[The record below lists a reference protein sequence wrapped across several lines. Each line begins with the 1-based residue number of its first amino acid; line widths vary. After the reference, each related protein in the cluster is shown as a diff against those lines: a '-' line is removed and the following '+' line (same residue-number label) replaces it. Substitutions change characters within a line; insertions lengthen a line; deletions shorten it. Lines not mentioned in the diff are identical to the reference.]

1 MTTPRHATV
10 RIDRK
15 VCQGTGY
22 CEQLLPQV
30 FRVGP
35 EGQADVL
42 REVANDE
49 ELELA
54 REAEDI
60 CPTRAILLEAAKDGG

>member
-1 MTTPRHATV
+1 VTTPPFAIV

-30 FRVGP
+30 FRVGS
-35 EGQADVL
+35 EGQATVL
-42 REVANDE
+42 REVATEE
-49 ELELA
+49 ELQRA
-54 REAEDI
+54 QEAEDI
-60 CPTRAILLEAAKDGG
+60 CPTRAILVELGTGDR

>member
-1 MTTPRHATV
+1 MTTAPHASV
-10 RIDRK
+10 SVDRN

-22 CEQLLPQV
+22 CEHLLPQV
-30 FRVGP
+30 FRVGAT
-35 EGQADVL
+35 GHADVL
-42 REVANDE
+42 REVVTQE

-60 CPTRAILLEAAKDGG
+60 CPTRAILVELARPGS

>member
-1 MTTPRHATV
+1 VSVAPQAAV

-22 CEQLLPQV
+22 CVQLLPQV
-30 FRVGP
+30 FRVGAD
-35 EGQADVL
+35 GQAEVL
-42 REVANDE
+42 RGVATAE

-60 CPTRAILLEAAKDGG
+60 CPTRAILLELSKTE

>member
-1 MTTPRHATV
+1 MSKALHASV
-10 RIDRK
+10 SVDHN

-22 CEQLLPQV
+22 CEHLLPQV
-30 FRVGP
+30 FRVGA
-35 EGQADVL
+35 EGYSEVL
-42 REVANDE
+42 REVDTEE

-60 CPTRAILLEAAKDGG
+60 CPTRAIRVELAQRGS

>member
-1 MTTPRHATV
+1 MNASTQATV

-30 FRVGP
+30 FRVGAD
-35 EGQADVL
+35 GQAEVL
-42 REVANDE
+42 RQVATAE

-54 REAEDI
+54 GEAEDI
-60 CPTRAILLEAAKDGG
+60 CPTRAILLELSKTS